1 MSSYRRLADR
11 SPALA
16 DCAIAPDRV
25 MPGSRIGAWLAGGL
39 PAAAEVRTAGG
50 GCDLLGFL
58 AVVPDGRPGQGRDH
72 PVAAVLA
79 LATAGGGAGCRSSPA
94 VSGWARRGPGRGP
107 GGAAPPA
114 ARPRAPR

>member
-72 PVAAVLA
+72 PVAAGLA
-79 LATAGGGAGCRSSPA
+79 LATAGGVAGGQALPAVAGGAPGVSAGGLWGPFPRGGAG
-94 VSGWARRGPGRGP
+94 AR
-107 GGAAPPA
+107 
-114 ARPRAPR
+114 